1 MDLRGRSKAE
11 RRVATDGIRTRYP
24 GGSYDGMRNPR
35 MRFERMLR
43 CINLGGT
50 AGIQPVPTDTDRVG
64 AGFFLYPNPI
74 EGRKQQWTVW
84 TFDGGAARALRQKQT
99 QADTNIIYI

>member
-11 RRVATDGIRTRYP
+11 GRVATDGIRTRYP
-24 GGSYDGMRNPR
+24 SGSYDGMRRPR
-35 MRFERMLR
+35 MRIERMLK

-64 AGFFLYPNPI
+64 TGFYLPQNKYAFG
-74 EGRKQQWTVW
+74 GREE
-84 TFDGGAARALRQKQT
+84 RL
-99 QADTNIIYI
+99 